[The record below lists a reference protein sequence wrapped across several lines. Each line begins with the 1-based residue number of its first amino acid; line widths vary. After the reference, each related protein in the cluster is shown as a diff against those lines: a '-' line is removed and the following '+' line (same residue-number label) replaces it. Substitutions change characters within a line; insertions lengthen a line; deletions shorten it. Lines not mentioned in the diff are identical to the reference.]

1 MTLALII
8 HSYWENISYNDNVY
22 TVGYR
27 APMEIYTHLQSKDVE
42 SAVKGIRGDINVC
55 VGKEWYRFP
64 SSFYLPSPKWKLRF
78 IRSEFKGQLPKP
90 YSQFP
95 NATTVVP
102 EDMNDMN
109 REEPSRYVSP
119 GLHYYCGPVSIC

>member
-1 MTLALII
+1 
-8 HSYWENISYNDNVY
+8 
-22 TVGYR
+22 
-27 APMEIYTHLQSKDVE
+27 MEIYTQLQSKDVE
-42 SAVKGIRGDINVC
+42 SAVKGIRGDVNVC
-55 VGKEWYRFP
+55 VGKEWHRFP

-90 YSQFP
+90 YGQFP

-102 EDMNDMN
+102 GDMNDMN

-119 GLHYYCGPVSIC
+119 GYNLWICELQWNPS